1 MFDSRSPAGYHTSV
15 EHLDSDTSSEAG
27 EGQDLTPLIQ
37 AWDFNPDSNVRKI
50 KGADGVQKVQVRV
63 DQGAFQGILQLSLDG
78 RPDGKKPH
86 GHDFALDYYR
96 SLLDEHRRQNRGE
109 DGFSLDSDACQELFE
124 EGARVYGRYAFLLQI
139 KDYDRVVRDTERN
152 MELFRFVDAH
162 GEGEEDRLN
171 LEKWWPYI
179 LRINATARC
188 KLAQGKGDFDRALEV
203 VGEARE
209 QIDDLAEVDAE
220 EFFVERKRSHEALD
234 ELEESLRSKRPPS
247 QTEKLEQELQEAVDH
262 EEFER
267 AASIRDEL
275 NELRNT
281 A

>member
-1 MFDSRSPAGYHTSV
+1 M
-15 EHLDSDTSSEAG
+15 EHLEPDKSAETG
-27 EGQDLTPLIQ
+27 EEQDLTPLIQ

-86 GHDFALDYYR
+86 GHDFALDYYCD
-96 SLLDEHRRQNRGE
+96 LLEEYRRGNQGE
-109 DGFSLDSDACQELFE
+109 TGFSLDSDACRELFE

-139 KDYDRVVRDTERN
+139 KDYDRVIRDTERN
-152 MELFRFVDAH
+152 MELFRFVNTY

-179 LRINATARC
+179 LRVNATARSMVV
-188 KLAQGKGDFDRALEV
+188 QGRGDFDRALEIV
-203 VGEARE
+203 AEARE
-209 QIDDLAEVDAE
+209 QIDELGEVDAE
-220 EFFVERKRSHEALD
+220 EFFVERKRSQDALD
-234 ELEESLRSKRPPS
+234 ELEESLRSERPPS
-247 QTEKLEQELQEAVDH
+247 RTEKLEQELQDAIDQED
-262 EEFER
+262 FER

-275 NELRNT
+275 NELRNIN
-281 A
+281 

>member
-1 MFDSRSPAGYHTSV
+1 M
-15 EHLDSDTSSEAG
+15 EHLEPDKSAEAG
-27 EGQDLTPLIQ
+27 EEQDLTPLIQ

-50 KGADGVQKVQVRV
+50 TGADGVQKVQVRV

-86 GHDFALDYYR
+86 GHDFALDYYCG
-96 SLLDEHRRQNRGE
+96 LLDVHRRENQ
-109 DGFSLDSDACQELFE
+109 DDTGFSLDGDACQELFE

-152 MELFRFVDAH
+152 MELFRFVNTY

-179 LRINATARC
+179 LRINATARSMV
-188 KLAQGKGDFDRALEV
+188 LQGRGDFDSALEI

-209 QIDDLAEVDAE
+209 QIDELAEVDAE

-234 ELEESLRSKRPPS
+234 ELEESVRSNRPPS
-247 QTEKLEQELQEAVDH
+247 RTERLEQELQEAVDQ

-275 NELRNT
+275 NGLRD
-281 A
+281 AV

>member
-1 MFDSRSPAGYHTSV
+1 MFDSRTLPGYHTFV
-15 EHLDSDTSSEAG
+15 DHLDSDTSSEAG

-37 AWDFNPDSNVRKI
+37 AWNFNPDSNVRKI

-96 SLLDEHRRQNRGE
+96 ALLEGHKRENPNDT

-152 MELFRFVDAH
+152 MELFRFVHCYATH
-162 GEGEEDRLN
+162 EDDRMN
-171 LEKWWPYI
+171 LQKWWPYV
-179 LRINATARC
+179 LRINVTA
-188 KLAQGKGDFDRALEV
+188 KAMLAAQNENFEEALDCIQKV
-203 VGEARE
+203 RE
-209 QIDDLAEVDAE
+209 EIEDLAEVEAE
-220 EFFVERKRSHEALD
+220 EFFVEKKNSLEALE
-234 ELEESLRSKRPPS
+234 ELEEELRESKPLS
-247 QTEKLEQELQEAVDH
+247 QEEQLQRDLDEAVKQ
-262 EEFER
+262 ENFER
-267 AASIRDEL
+267 AAFLRDQIKDL
-275 NELRNT
+275 
-281 A
+281 

>member
-1 MFDSRSPAGYHTSV
+1 MD
-15 EHLDSDTSSEAG
+15 HLDSDTSSEAG

-37 AWDFNPDSNVRKI
+37 AWNFNPDSNVRKI

-96 SLLDEHRRQNRGE
+96 ALLEGHKRENPNDT

-152 MELFRFVDAH
+152 MELFGFINTY

-179 LRINATARC
+179 LRINATARSM
-188 KLAQGKGDFDRALEV
+188 LAQHRGDFDDALEV
-203 VGEARE
+203 VEEARE
-209 QIDDLAEVDAE
+209 QIDDLPEVDAE

-234 ELEESLRSKRPPS
+234 ELEESVRSKRPPS
-247 QTEKLEQELQEAVDH
+247 RAEKLEQELQEAVDE

>member
-1 MFDSRSPAGYHTSV
+1 M
-15 EHLDSDTSSEAG
+15 EHLEPDKSAEAG
-27 EGQDLTPLIQ
+27 EEQDLTPLIQ

-50 KGADGVQKVQVRV
+50 TGADGVQKVQVRV

-86 GHDFALDYYR
+86 GHDFALDYYCG
-96 SLLDEHRRQNRGE
+96 LLDVHRRENQ
-109 DGFSLDSDACQELFE
+109 DDTGFSLDGDACQELFE

-152 MELFRFVDAH
+152 MELFRFVNTY

-179 LRINATARC
+179 LRINATARSMV
-188 KLAQGKGDFDRALEV
+188 LQGRGDFDSALEI

-209 QIDDLAEVDAE
+209 QIDELAEVDAE

-234 ELEESLRSKRPPS
+234 ELEESLRSNRPPS
-247 QTEKLEQELQEAVDH
+247 RTERLEQELQEAVDQ

-275 NELRNT
+275 NGLRD
-281 A
+281 AV

>member
-1 MFDSRSPAGYHTSV
+1 MEDL
-15 EHLDSDTSSEAG
+15 ESDKSAETG
-27 EGQDLTPLIQ
+27 EEQDLTPLIQ

-86 GHDFALDYYR
+86 GHDFALDYYCG
-96 SLLDEHRRQNRGE
+96 LLDEYRRENRDE
-109 DGFSLDSDACQELFE
+109 AGFSLDSDACQELFE

-152 MELFRFVDAH
+152 MELFRFVNTH
-162 GEGEEDRLN
+162 GDGEEDRLN

-179 LRINATARC
+179 LRINATARSMVE
-188 KLAQGKGDFDRALEV
+188 QGCGDFDRALEIV
-203 VGEARE
+203 AEARE
-209 QIDDLAEVDAE
+209 QIDELGEVDAE
-220 EFFVERKRSHEALD
+220 EFFVERKRSNEALD
-234 ELEESLRSKRPPS
+234 ELEESLRSERPLS
-247 QTEKLEQELQEAVDH
+247 RTEKLEQELQDAVDQ

-267 AASIRDEL
+267 AASIRDKL
-275 NELRNT
+275 NELRDIN
-281 A
+281 